1 MFSVNCRVSVP
12 GGSSGGMG
20 RSPGLTTTLRVTA
33 TRVRGGAPVPQLSVV
48 RSFRR
53 LLPLPCQPGG
63 MQNANSLA
71 VMVCHEDTSRRGTAA
86 MHGSVAAGAACAT
99 CGALPGDPLELDRAV
114 EEHAE
119 PAAIARTGR
128 VITRLGIFI
137 GPGESQGDAMRISTR
152 WTLVLTL

>member
-1 MFSVNCRVSVP
+1 
-12 GGSSGGMG
+12 
-20 RSPGLTTTLRVTA
+20 
-33 TRVRGGAPVPQLSVV
+33 
-48 RSFRR
+48 
-53 LLPLPCQPGG
+53 
-63 MQNANSLA
+63 
-71 VMVCHEDTSRRGTAA
+71 

-152 WTLVLTL
+152 WTLVLTLGRTAIVNAEVPVQHIRWETWDILHRHSVRRAAPSTMRK